1 MKEDWLNWLEG
12 RRFRFQLGSFLAA
25 ILLALGLYAAG
36 QAGLHGLTWGL
47 LALTAFNQLLLLF
60 L

>member
-1 MKEDWLNWLEG
+1 MKGSWLNWLKD

-36 QAGLHGLTWGL
+36 QADLPGTTWAL
-47 LALTAFNQLLLLF
+47 LALMAFNQLLLLF